1 MNIDHVYNEAKLAEF
16 GITYAEFSA
25 NPTAVLRQCGQETAP
40 ACIESGFRP
49 QLPRQAMVAKR
60 LQEEWS
66 KENRVSKS
74 APLASS
80 TQRPATVRP
89 AIWPTGII
97 PC

>member
-1 MNIDHVYNEAKLAEF
+1 MNIERIYNEAKLSVSGITLAEF
-16 GITYAEFSA
+16 RA

-49 QLPRQAMVAKR
+49 LLPRQAMVAKR